1 MKKIILLT
9 FLMLSS
15 VSLQAQEELTWHTDL
30 TKATDISIKE
40 NKPLFLFFTGSDWCG
55 WCIRLQNEVFKTPE
69 FITWAKKNVVL
80 VELDFPKRKEQ
91 ADAIKMQNAQLQQQL
106 QVRGYPT
113 VWFVS
118 AAKTADAKVNL
129 KAKDRY
135 GLTALVYAL
144 KAKNNEIVDLIKERA
159 KSLTLV
165 ASAGGGKEAPF
176 PLRLQ
181 TLPIIGEFL
190 PSPNFEQFKLGWELA
205 FYDKKYLTEE
215 RVKKKFE
222 DSNKANAKKSH
233 LKTLRQMI
241 NIFGFKRSDYT
252 NLSSKVGRIT
262 CPVLIVWGANDL
274 FLPLEHAHNFNKKI
288 KNSKLVIFNE
298 CGHAPQIERSK
309 EFNDLLTK
317 FIVI

>member
-69 FITWAKKNVVL
+69 FISWAKKNVVL

-113 VWFVS
+113 VWFMS

-129 KAKDRY
+129 N
-135 GLTALVYAL
+135 ALGSTGYV
-144 KAKNNEIVDLIKERA
+144 
-159 KSLTLV
+159 
-165 ASAGGGKEAPF
+165 AGGP
-176 PLRLQ
+176 Q
-181 TLPIIGEFL
+181 
-190 PSPNFEQFKLGWELA
+190 
-205 FYDKKYLTEE
+205 
-215 RVKKKFE
+215 
-222 DSNKANAKKSH
+222 
-233 LKTLRQMI
+233 
-241 NIFGFKRSDYT
+241 
-252 NLSSKVGRIT
+252 
-262 CPVLIVWGANDL
+262 VWIDGANQIIS
-274 FLPLEHAHNFNKKI
+274 KK
-288 KNSKLVIFNE
+288 
-298 CGHAPQIERSK
+298 
-309 EFNDLLTK
+309 
-317 FIVI
+317 